1 MVTPLLNKKVKIVL
15 WVSHRGGRQYEL
27 ITPLSNGSRI
37 ITSNL
42 TGASDMSGLDQE
54 KMLID
59 MPFKMVLDYH
69 LECIGPH
76 RQKINPFNHT

>member
-1 MVTPLLNKKVKIVL
+1 
-15 WVSHRGGRQYEL
+15 
-27 ITPLSNGSRI
+27 
-37 ITSNL
+37 
-42 TGASDMSGLDQE
+42 MSGLDQE

-69 LECIGPH
+69 LERIGPH